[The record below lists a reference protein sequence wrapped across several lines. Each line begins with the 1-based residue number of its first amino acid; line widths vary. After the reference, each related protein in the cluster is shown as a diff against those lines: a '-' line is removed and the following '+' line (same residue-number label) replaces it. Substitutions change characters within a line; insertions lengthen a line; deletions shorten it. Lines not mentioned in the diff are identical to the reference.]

1 MTEQHKKTRTTLQD
15 VADKVGVTKMTVS
28 RYMRN
33 PDSVAAKT
41 RVKIAAVIEE
51 MGYIENKAPAMLS
64 KSSSKA
70 IGILLLLYQTKSLP
84 RLFKVSKR
92 LLKRMATRR
101 CSLTLAMMLLKK
113 RKKLLRCFRIRLMG

>member
-1 MTEQHKKTRTTLQD
+1 MAQQNKKARTTLQD

-33 PDSVAAKT
+33 PESVAEKT

-51 MGYIENKAPAMLS
+51 MGYIENRAPAMLS

-70 IGILLLLYQTKSLP
+70 IGILLPSLSNQI
-84 RLFKVSKR
+84 F
-92 LLKRMATRR
+92 A
-101 CSLTLAMMLLKK
+101 
-113 RKKLLRCFRIRLMG
+113 

>member
-1 MTEQHKKTRTTLQD
+1 MTEQQKKTRTTLQD

-41 RVKIAAVIEE
+41 RAKIAAVIEE
-51 MGYIENKAPAMLS
+51 MRYIENKAPAMLS

-70 IGILLLLYQTKSLP
+70 IGILLPSLSNQI
-84 RLFKVSKR
+84 FAAFVQVSKR
-92 LLKRMATRR
+92 LPKRTATKR
-101 CSLTLAMMLLKK
+101 CLLTLAMMLWKK
-113 RKKLLRCFRIRLMG
+113 RKKLLRCFRIKLMG